1 VCGENEAV
9 PPVES
14 LLFPVAL
21 ACKKSG
27 FFPRIFGIVQ
37 LLVFRRHL
45 KELHRTS
52 IISSIICWGIP
63 WLITCII
70 KSPIRSMKERSWLVL
85 LAEMNKRQEI
95 NLKETKVFASF
106 EDLFGQLI
114 FTASFK
120 VYHRDALACVHAD
133 RPLLLWEYVGLRHYI
148 SPANPI
154 CHQFLHSFSLKLS
167 NALAQPYNSSIYTS
181 L

>member
-1 VCGENEAV
+1 
-9 PPVES
+9 
-14 LLFPVAL
+14 
-21 ACKKSG
+21 
-27 FFPRIFGIVQ
+27 
-37 LLVFRRHL
+37 
-45 KELHRTS
+45 
-52 IISSIICWGIP
+52 
-63 WLITCII
+63 
-70 KSPIRSMKERSWLVL
+70 MKERSWLVL

-167 NALAQPYNSSIYTS
+167 NALLNLTTLLFILLFKAGYTYSLKTRKKAKKNTNKPTDYLLANLSVKSVVKHIYSSLGVAKEREST
-181 L
+181 